1 MLWRF
6 CSVTEAVHQQPTAY
20 GTIGAGITGF
30 AGAQQFILPGFRER
44 YAGCKTQCRCR
55 GACHTA
61 SADLKELPSAD
72 LHGLLLVSTLSRPI
86 YIRLLRVQGVGVI
99 FLCGRGRKGPELAQF
114 PSIQE
119 GFVTEYHNV
128 GVCVLI
134 WLRESEK
141 TQQKEIENV
150 TNITGV
156 RQIELWRRDD
166 LQHPRLDEVAEE
178 VPVALVYNG
187 ISHVVMM
194 ASPKDLE
201 YFALGFSLS
210 EGIIESPRDIFGMDV
225 VPSCNGLEVQIELS
239 SRRFM
244 GLKERRRALAG
255 RTGCGVCG
263 VEQLNDIGKPVQPLP
278 FTQTFDLNKLDDALR
293 HLNDFQPVGQLTG
306 CTHAAAWMLP
316 SGELVGGHEDVGR
329 HVALDKLLGRR
340 SQEGES
346 WQQGAV
352 LVSSRAS
359 YEMVQKSA
367 MCGVE
372 ILFAVSAATTLA
384 VEVAERCNLT
394 LVGFC
399 KPGRATVYT
408 HPQRLS
414 N

>member
-1 MLWRF
+1 MNK
-6 CSVTEAVHQQPTAY
+6 
-20 GTIGAGITGF
+20 I
-30 AGAQQFILPGFRER
+30 
-44 YAGCKTQCRCR
+44 
-55 GACHTA
+55 
-61 SADLKELPSAD
+61 
-72 LHGLLLVSTLSRPI
+72 
-86 YIRLLRVQGVGVI
+86 
-99 FLCGRGRKGPELAQF
+99 
-114 PSIQE
+114 IQE
-119 GFVTEYHNV
+119 N
-128 GVCVLI
+128 I
-134 WLRESEK
+134 K
-141 TQQKEIENV
+141 NV
-150 TNITGV
+150 TSLTGS
-156 RQIELWRRDD
+156 RQLTLWKRED
-166 LQHPRLDEVAEE
+166 LQHPQPDEVAEE

-201 YFALGFSLS
+201 HFAVGFSLS
-210 EGIIESPRDIFGMDV
+210 EGIIESPQDIYGMDV
-225 VPSCNGLEVQIELS
+225 VPSCNGLEVQVELS

-278 FTQTFDLNKLDDALR
+278 FTQTFDLANLDNALR

-306 CTHAAAWMLP
+306 CTHAAAWVQP
-316 SGELVGGHEDVGR
+316 SGHLAGGHEDVGR

-340 SQEGES
+340 AIEGET

-372 ILFAVSAATTLA
+372 VLFAVSAATTLA

-399 KPGRATVYT
+399 KPGRATIYT
-408 HPQRLS
+408 HPQRLVAQ
-414 N
+414 

>member
-1 MLWRF
+1 MNK
-6 CSVTEAVHQQPTAY
+6 
-20 GTIGAGITGF
+20 I
-30 AGAQQFILPGFRER
+30 
-44 YAGCKTQCRCR
+44 
-55 GACHTA
+55 
-61 SADLKELPSAD
+61 
-72 LHGLLLVSTLSRPI
+72 
-86 YIRLLRVQGVGVI
+86 
-99 FLCGRGRKGPELAQF
+99 
-114 PSIQE
+114 IQE
-119 GFVTEYHNV
+119 NN
-128 GVCVLI
+128 
-134 WLRESEK
+134 
-141 TQQKEIENV
+141 QNV
-150 TNITGV
+150 TTVTGS
-156 RQIELWRRDD
+156 RQLTLWKRED
-166 LQHPRLDEVAEE
+166 LQHPQPDEVAEE

-201 YFALGFSLS
+201 HFALGFSLS
-210 EGIIESPRDIFGMDV
+210 EGIIESPQDIFGMEV
-225 VPSCNGLEVQIELS
+225 VPSCNGLEVQVELS

-278 FTQTFDLNKLDDALR
+278 FTQTFNLADLDRALT
-293 HLNDFQPVGQLTG
+293 HLSDFQPVGQRTG
-306 CTHAAAWMLP
+306 CTHAAAWVQP
-316 SGELVGGHEDVGR
+316 SGILAGGHEDVGR

-340 SQEGES
+340 AIEGES

-399 KPGRATVYT
+399 KPGRATIYT
-408 HPQRLS
+408 HPQRLI
-414 N
+414 NVE

>member
-1 MLWRF
+1 M
-6 CSVTEAVHQQPTAY
+6 
-20 GTIGAGITGF
+20 I
-30 AGAQQFILPGFRER
+30 
-44 YAGCKTQCRCR
+44 
-55 GACHTA
+55 
-61 SADLKELPSAD
+61 
-72 LHGLLLVSTLSRPI
+72 
-86 YIRLLRVQGVGVI
+86 
-99 FLCGRGRKGPELAQF
+99 
-114 PSIQE
+114 
-119 GFVTEYHNV
+119 
-128 GVCVLI
+128 
-134 WLRESEK
+134 
-141 TQQKEIENV
+141 NV
-150 TNITGV
+150 TSSRLIN
-156 RQIELWRRDD
+156 LWRRED
-166 LQHPRLDEVAEE
+166 LQHPQPDEVAEE

-201 YFALGFSLS
+201 HFAVGFSLS
-210 EGIIESPRDIFGMDV
+210 EGIIDSPREIYGMDV

-278 FTQTFDLNKLDDALR
+278 FTQTFNLARLDQALR
-293 HLNDFQPVGQLTG
+293 HLKDFQPVGQLTG
-306 CTHAAAWMLP
+306 CTHAAAWVMP
-316 SGELVGGHEDVGR
+316 SGELAGGHEDVGR

-340 SQEGES
+340 AAQGES
-346 WQQGAV
+346 WLPGAA

-399 KPGRATVYT
+399 KPGKATIYT
-408 HPQRLS
+408 HPQRLIAE
-414 N
+414 

>member
-1 MLWRF
+1 MNELREEKHKNAT
-6 CSVTEAVHQQPTAY
+6 SVT
-20 GTIGAGITGF
+20 GAR
-30 AGAQQFILPGFRER
+30 Q
-44 YAGCKTQCRCR
+44 
-55 GACHTA
+55 
-61 SADLKELPSAD
+61 
-72 LHGLLLVSTLSRPI
+72 VS
-86 YIRLLRVQGVGVI
+86 
-99 FLCGRGRKGPELAQF
+99 
-114 PSIQE
+114 
-119 GFVTEYHNV
+119 
-128 GVCVLI
+128 
-134 WLRESEK
+134 
-141 TQQKEIENV
+141 
-150 TNITGV
+150 
-156 RQIELWRRDD
+156 LWKRDD
-166 LQHPRLDEVAEE
+166 LQHATPDMLAEE

-201 YFALGFSLS
+201 CFALGFSLS
-210 EGIIESPRDIFGMDV
+210 EGIIENHTEIYGMDV

-263 VEQLNDIGKPVQPLP
+263 VEQLNDIGKPIAPLP
-278 FTQTFDLNKLDDALR
+278 FTQTFDLAALDAGLA
-293 HLNDFQPVGQLTG
+293 HLTDFQPVGQLTG

-316 SGELVGGHEDVGR
+316 SGELMGGHEDVGR
-329 HVALDKLLGRR
+329 HVALDKLLGHRAR
-340 SQEGES
+340 EGERWS
-346 WQQGAV
+346 SGAV

-384 VEVAERCNLT
+384 VEVAQRCNLT

-408 HPQRLS
+408 HPQRLMGL
-414 N
+414 

>member
-1 MLWRF
+1 MNK
-6 CSVTEAVHQQPTAY
+6 
-20 GTIGAGITGF
+20 I
-30 AGAQQFILPGFRER
+30 
-44 YAGCKTQCRCR
+44 
-55 GACHTA
+55 
-61 SADLKELPSAD
+61 
-72 LHGLLLVSTLSRPI
+72 
-86 YIRLLRVQGVGVI
+86 
-99 FLCGRGRKGPELAQF
+99 
-114 PSIQE
+114 IQE
-119 GFVTEYHNV
+119 N
-128 GVCVLI
+128 I
-134 WLRESEK
+134 K
-141 TQQKEIENV
+141 NV
-150 TNITGV
+150 TSPTGS
-156 RQIELWRRDD
+156 RQLTLWKRED
-166 LQHPRLDEVAEE
+166 LQHPQPDEVAEE

-201 YFALGFSLS
+201 HFAMGFSLS
-210 EGIIESPRDIFGMDV
+210 EGIIESSQDIYGMDV
-225 VPSCNGLEVQIELS
+225 VPSCNGLEVQVELS

-278 FTQTFDLNKLDDALR
+278 FTQTFNLAHLDNALR
-293 HLNDFQPVGQLTG
+293 HLPDFQPVGQLTG
-306 CTHAAAWMLP
+306 CTHAAAWVQP
-316 SGELVGGHEDVGR
+316 SGHLAGGHEDVGR

-340 SQEGES
+340 AIEGET

-399 KPGRATVYT
+399 KPGRATIYT
-408 HPQRLS
+408 HPQRLVAQ
-414 N
+414 